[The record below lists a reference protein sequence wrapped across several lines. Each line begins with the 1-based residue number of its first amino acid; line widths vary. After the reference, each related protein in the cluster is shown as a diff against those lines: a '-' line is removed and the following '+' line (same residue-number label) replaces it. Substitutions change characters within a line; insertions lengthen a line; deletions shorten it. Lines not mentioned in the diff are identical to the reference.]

1 MGALLIAGLFLRPT
15 DTEVSVEPVVIEEPV
30 EVVEPITILP
40 QETLELLDPEYSE
53 KGVYQDR
60 TIRVAFNASYSEE
73 GIESRLPFWIH
84 NVSGEV
90 INVLW
95 DRCSLQLPGG
105 NTVSIVN
112 EQNVTYLG
120 MPVGAISIAPEGD
133 LFDAVIPVSEVTW
146 TDEGWSLSHSVL
158 DQGMFT
164 FVLAIER
171 SARCPAIGAHEGR
184 GPREEIAA
192 PTGCEPEPL
201 GRAIGMKGCTG
212 REIVYDTCRFIVR

>member
-105 NTVSIVN
+105 NTVPIVN
-112 EQNVTYLG
+112 EQNAAYLG
-120 MPVGAISIAPEGD
+120 MPVGTISIAPEGD
-133 LFDAVIPVSEVTW
+133 LFDAAIPASEVTW
-146 TDEGWSLSHSVL
+146 TEEGWTLSSGVL

-171 SARCPAIGAHEGR
+171 AARCPVIAVREGGR
-184 GPREEIAA
+184 GPHAETAA
-192 PTGCEPEPL
+192 PTGCEETI
-201 GRAIGMKGCTG
+201 GRPSAPHTCSE
-212 REIVYDTCRFIVR
+212 REIVYYTFRFIVR

>member
-15 DTEVSVEPVVIEEPV
+15 DSVETVEPVAEPV

-53 KGVYQDR
+53 KAVYQDR
-60 TIRVAFNASYSEE
+60 TIRVAFNASYSED

-105 NTVSIVN
+105 NTVSIIN
-112 EQNVTYLG
+112 EQSVSYMG
-120 MPVGAISIAPEGD
+120 MPVGTMSIAPEGD
-133 LFDAVIPVSEVTW
+133 LFDAAIPVSEVDW
-146 TDEGWSLSHSVL
+146 TEEGWTLSHGVL

-171 SARCPAIGAHEGR
+171 AARCPAIALHEGR

-201 GRAIGMKGCTG
+201 GRQAMMQPCSE
-212 REIVYDTCRFIVR
+212 REIVYYTFRFIVR